1 LPESGRA
8 GDITFT
14 AHLALLYKCRVS
26 ITFCHVEEVQGMKI
40 VIDHREMRSGVA
52 EALRK
57 LGADIE
63 IVTLEVGDYVVS
75 DRVAFERKTVDDLF
89 ATLLERRELFSQ
101 LADLARSYRL
111 PILIIE
117 GEDLFFFSSRRV
129 HPMAVQGF
137 LNTIALMRIP
147 TLYTLNEAETAQV
160 IGMIAEKEQGDRN
173 RPFNLHGKRSRL
185 SQSEAKEYTLS
196 SIPGVGPTVAG
207 NLLRH
212 FGSVEKVMTA
222 PGEELMKVERVGV
235 RIAERIR
242 EVAGGGYEP
251 E

>member
-1 LPESGRA
+1 
-8 GDITFT
+8 
-14 AHLALLYKCRVS
+14 
-26 ITFCHVEEVQGMKI
+26 MKV
-40 VIDHREMRSGVA
+40 VIDHREMRSRVA

-63 IVTLEVGDYVVS
+63 ITTLEVGDYVVS
-75 DRVAFERKTVDDLF
+75 DRVAFERKTVNDLF

-101 LADLARSYRL
+101 LMDMARSYRC

-117 GEDLFFFSSRRV
+117 GEDPFFFSGRRV

-137 LNTIALMRIP
+137 LNAIALMRIP

-160 IGMIAEKEQGDRN
+160 ISMIAAKEQGDRN
-173 RPFNLHGKRSRL
+173 RPFNPHGKRSRL
-185 SQSEAKEYTLS
+185 SQSEAKEYIVS
-196 SIPGVGPTVAG
+196 SLPGIGPVAAG

-212 FGSVEKVMTA
+212 FGSVERVMTA
-222 PGEELMKVERVGV
+222 PREELMKVERVGA

-242 EVAGGGYEP
+242 ELAGRRY
-251 E
+251 

>member
-1 LPESGRA
+1 
-8 GDITFT
+8 
-14 AHLALLYKCRVS
+14 
-26 ITFCHVEEVQGMKI
+26 MKI
-40 VIDHREMRSGVA
+40 IVDHREMRCGVA

-63 IVTLEVGDYVVS
+63 ITTMEVGDYVVS

-117 GEDLFFFSSRRV
+117 GEDPFFFSGRRM
-129 HPMAVQGF
+129 HPAAVQGF

-160 IGMIAEKEQGDRN
+160 IGMIAAKEQEDKN
-173 RPFNLHGKRSRL
+173 RHVNLHGKRSRL
-185 SQSEAKEYTLS
+185 SQSEAKAYTLS

-212 FGSVEKVMTA
+212 FGSVENVMTA
-222 PGEELMKVERVGV
+222 PREELMKVERVGAG
-235 RIAERIR
+235 IAERIR
-242 EVAGGGYEP
+242 ELAGGRYEP
-251 E
+251 DR